1 MSLPTT
7 IPEFWDS
14 PFLNSFYCP
23 NSKLYRHIQ
32 SGLTVWLN
40 MDSAK
45 MRTIWRW
52 TKMSSVRMEL
62 LCHKFSMTISS
73 QSKWQRKFAPYRKV
87 IWHSCYFSY
96 IFTGFAFLFRRILR
110 NKITRFAFLS
120 LLSLCRKHRFQ
131 LQGKLA
137 PLNHPQF
144 DDGFHWTIQ
153 NWSVRNSDG
162 SKFSR
167 PIQSIKIGQR
177 KSVISEQS

>member
-1 MSLPTT
+1 
-7 IPEFWDS
+7 
-14 PFLNSFYCP
+14 
-23 NSKLYRHIQ
+23 
-32 SGLTVWLN
+32 

-87 IWHSCYFSY
+87 IWHSCYFSNV
-96 IFTGFAFLFRRILR
+96 ITGFTFLVWCR
-110 NKITRFAFLS
+110 NLSHTTSMLITMKVLLTFSLS

-137 PLNHPQF
+137 PLNRPQF
-144 DDGFHWTIQ
+144 DDGFRWTIQ
-153 NWSVRNSDG
+153 FSSAQFCADINIIKLFVKKYLKPQNWG
-162 SKFSR
+162 FITKL
-167 PIQSIKIGQR
+167 K
-177 KSVISEQS
+177 

>member
-1 MSLPTT
+1 MTMDKNVLPLAASRILST
-7 IPEFWDS
+7 IN
-14 PFLNSFYCP
+14 L
-23 NSKLYRHIQ
+23 Q
-32 SGLTVWLN
+32 LT
-40 MDSAK
+40 
-45 MRTIWRW
+45 
-52 TKMSSVRMEL
+52 
-62 LCHKFSMTISS
+62 
-73 QSKWQRKFAPYRKV
+73 WQRKFAPYRKV

-137 PLNHPQF
+137 PLNRPHF
-144 DDGFHWTIQ
+144 YDGYRWTIQ
-153 NWSVRNSDG
+153 NWILQNWSVRKTDG
-162 SKFSR
+162 SKFIR